1 MESFHKKLRSKG
13 LRVLAVDLAEDS
25 AKVRDFVAKNKME
38 ATVLLDEKGEVGGTY
53 GASSIPTT
61 YVIGKDG
68 AILARTI
75 GARTWDTPEMLTLF
89 ETLLAAR

>member
-1 MESFHKKLRSKG
+1 MESLHQKLKDKG
-13 LRVLAVDLAEDS
+13 LRVLAIDLAEEKE
-25 AKVRDFVAKNKME
+25 KVRDFVAKNKMDV
-38 ATVLLDEKGEVGGTY
+38 TVLLDGKGEVGGTY

-75 GARTWDTPEMLTLF
+75 GARQWDTPQMVSLF
-89 ETLLAAR
+89 ETLLSGR